1 MYDPIIPDPFTGV
14 YILLAIF
21 SIVLVCIWIWYM
33 HTVVSHLDRIRYL
46 LEYTTDWIEE
56 NWEEQGKKKRREQ

>member
-1 MYDPIIPDPFTGV
+1 
-14 YILLAIF
+14 
-21 SIVLVCIWIWYM
+21 M

>member
-1 MYDPIIPDPFTGV
+1 V

-21 SIVLVCIWIWYM
+21 SIVLICIWIWYM
-33 HTVVSHLDRIRYL
+33 HTVVSQLNRIRYL

-56 NWEEQGKKKRREQ
+56 NWETEDKKKRREL

>member
-1 MYDPIIPDPFTGV
+1 MYDPLMPDPFSGV

-33 HTVVSHLDRIRYL
+33 YTVVGQLDRIRYL

-56 NWEEQGKKKRREQ
+56 NWEEEGKKKRRTR